1 MVGGCAGVG
10 MVMTTALCAI
20 TSELSV
26 APGVD
31 DVIIMSFV
39 MSEPS
44 VAVEAH
50 WLPSCSNQVWLWRP
64 MMTTA
69 LSSIM
74 SEPSV
79 AVEAD
84 DDNSAV
90 FHHVRTKCSCRD

>member
-39 MSEPS
+39 MSEPR

-50 WLPSCSNQVWLWRP
+50 WLPSCPNQVWLWRP

-79 AVEAD
+79 AVETD
-84 DDNSAV
+84 DCNIPF
-90 FHHVRTKCSCRD
+90 FHHL